1 MRPLAPG
8 VWTSPQPSPDHM
20 APAAAAGVRRVINN
34 RPDHEEPGQPTSAK
48 MEAAARAAGMD
59 YLWIPVRGMPG
70 PAEAAAVGETL
81 DDGTPTLLFC
91 RSGTRSTV
99 AWAMARRARGDD
111 PEDLRT
117 AAARAGYDLSR
128 LPL

>member
-1 MRPLAPG
+1 MRLLAPG
-8 VWTSPQPSPDHM
+8 VWASPQPSPDDM
-20 APAAAAGVRRVINN
+20 AAVAAAGVRRVINN
-34 RPDHEEPGQPTSAK
+34 RPDHEEPGQPTSVE

-70 PAEAAAVGETL
+70 PDQAAAVGEAL
-81 DDGTPTLLFC
+81 ADGTPTLLFC

-99 AWAMARRARGDD
+99 AWALARRARGDD
-111 PEDLRT
+111 PDALR
-117 AAARAGYDLSR
+117 AAAAGAGYDLSR

>member
-8 VWTSPQPSPDHM
+8 VWTSPQPAPGDM
-20 APAAAAGVRRVINN
+20 AAVAAAGVRRVINN
-34 RPDHEEPGQPTSAK
+34 RPDHEEPGQPTSAE

-70 PAEAAAVGETL
+70 PDQAAAVGEAL
-81 DDGTPTLLFC
+81 EDGTPTLLFC
-91 RSGTRSTV
+91 RSGTRSTA

-111 PEDLRT
+111 PDALRT
-117 AAARAGYDLSR
+117 AAAGAGYDLSR

>member
-1 MRPLAPG
+1 
-8 VWTSPQPSPDHM
+8 
-20 APAAAAGVRRVINN
+20 
-34 RPDHEEPGQPTSAK
+34 

-70 PAEAAAVGETL
+70 PDQAAAVGEAL
-81 DDGTPTLLFC
+81 EDGTPTLLFC
-91 RSGTRSTV
+91 RSGTRSTA

-111 PEDLRT
+111 PDALRT
-117 AAARAGYDLSR
+117 AAAGAGYDLSR

>member
-8 VWTSPQPSPDHM
+8 VWTSPQPSPGDM
-20 APAAAAGVRRVINN
+20 VAVAAAGVRRVINN
-34 RPDHEEPGQPTSAK
+34 RPDDEEPGQPTSAE

-59 YLWIPVRGMPG
+59 YLWIPVRGMPD
-70 PAEAAAVGETL
+70 PEQAAAVGEAL
-81 DDGTPTLLFC
+81 DDGVPTLLFC

-111 PEDLRT
+111 PEALRG
-117 AAARAGYDLSR
+117 AAAGAGYDLSR